1 MSETID
7 VIRDAVDEEFGEIER
22 LSVDDRPMLGR
33 SYQSVDISADGRNV
47 EMLCVP
53 FDRATVVDDGQG
65 PYREEFARGAFS
77 GATRAPNRTLLEFEH
92 FAPGLSGVIGH
103 GAHFEEQTDALY
115 GRFRMGRSQD
125 GDKALELI
133 AEGVLGAASVFFAP
147 KTTARLARD
156 HVRRLEVVLDRV
168 ALCRVGSY
176 PEARVLA
183 VRSAATADETFVEP
197 LPESAR
203 VIPFDPELRARIEA
217 AGLSVPDHLR

>member
-1 MSETID
+1 MSE
-7 VIRDAVDEEFGEIER
+7 AALVDGVDDDTEIER
-22 LSVDDRPMLGR
+22 LSADQRPVLGR
-33 SYQSVDISADGRNV
+33 SYQAVEIQADGRNV
-47 EMLCVP
+47 EMLCAP
-53 FDRATVVDDGQG
+53 FDRPTTVDDGQG
-65 PYREEFARGAFS
+65 PYREEFARGAFA

-103 GAHFEEQTDALY
+103 GSHFEEQSDALY

-147 KTTARLARD
+147 IKSARLARD
-156 HVRRLEVVLDRV
+156 HVRRLQVVLDRV

-183 VRSAATADETFVEP
+183 VRTEAPVDESFVEAIP
-197 LPESAR
+197 DTAR
-203 VIPFDPELRARIEA
+203 VIPFDPALRARIEA
-217 AGLSVPDHLR
+217 AGLAVPENLR

>member
-1 MSETID
+1 MSE
-7 VIRDAVDEEFGEIER
+7 AALVDEDVESGEIER
-22 LSVDDRPMLGR
+22 LPVDQRPLLGR
-33 SYQSVDISADGRNV
+33 SYQSVEIAADGRNV
-47 EMLCVP
+47 EMLCAP
-53 FDRATVVDDGQG
+53 FDRPTVVDDGQG

-103 GAHFEEQTDALY
+103 GAHFEEQSDALY

-147 KTTARLARD
+147 IKSARLARD
-156 HVRRLEVVLDRV
+156 HVRRLQVVLDRV

-183 VRSAATADETFVEP
+183 VRSAPPADESFVEAI
-197 LPESAR
+197 PEAAQ
-203 VIPFDPELRARIEA
+203 VLPFDPALRARLEA
-217 AGLSVPDHLR
+217 AGLAVPDNLR